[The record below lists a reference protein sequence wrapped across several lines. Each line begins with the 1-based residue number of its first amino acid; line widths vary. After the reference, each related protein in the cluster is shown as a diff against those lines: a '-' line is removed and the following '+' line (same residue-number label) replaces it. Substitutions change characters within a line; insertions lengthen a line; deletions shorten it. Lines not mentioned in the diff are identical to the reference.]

1 MAAPAH
7 GARGGVTGRKGRGPR
22 GDTRESQHRASGW
35 FIFCVGVTRSQ
46 GAQTAGETVFRVC
59 LGGVSGGG

>member
-1 MAAPAH
+1 MAVPAH

-22 GDTRESQHRASGW
+22 DDTRESQHWASGW

-46 GAQTAGETVFRVC
+46 GAQTADGTVFQVC
-59 LGGVSGGG
+59 LWGVSG